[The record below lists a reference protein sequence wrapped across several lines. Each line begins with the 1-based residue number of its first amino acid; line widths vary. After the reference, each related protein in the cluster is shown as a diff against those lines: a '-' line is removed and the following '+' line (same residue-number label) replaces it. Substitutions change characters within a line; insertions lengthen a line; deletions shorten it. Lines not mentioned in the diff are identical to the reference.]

1 MIAKV
6 YFLGCLVAFCLGW
19 MQADE
24 ERRNGSDISQFG
36 AGMVVITMLSW
47 VYVIYWFY
55 WYNSGGGPR
64 TC

>member
-47 VYVIYWFY
+47 VYIAYWIY
-55 WYNSGGGPR
+55 WYNSGGGSR
-64 TC
+64 VC

>member
-1 MIAKV
+1 
-6 YFLGCLVAFCLGW
+6 

-24 ERRNGSDISQFG
+24 ERRNGGDISQFG

-64 TC
+64 IC